1 MPATP
6 DNNPVVLKSE
16 VISPCSS
23 NSSSSDL
30 IVLLDTPVKTRS
42 RTRVVKTQAQKIRE
56 YQEKNKDRIATYKK
70 YNHIRSIKLPATP
83 AGLTDNVSELKDL
96 VLELGVHK
104 SHYQRAAKG
113 LKESNHLKCNEVEEY
128 RTALARVR
136 KELAVA
142 EAKLASSQ

>member
-1 MPATP
+1 MPPTP
-6 DNNPVVLKSE
+6 DKNPVVLKSK

-70 YNHIRSIKLPATP
+70 YNHIRSMKLPATP
-83 AGLTDNVSELKDL
+83 AGLTDNVPELKDL
-96 VLELGVHK
+96 ILELGVHK
-104 SHYQRAAKG
+104 SHYRRAVKG
-113 LKESNHLKCNEVEEY
+113 FEESNRFIRHKVDEY
-128 RTALARVR
+128 RTVLTRVR
-136 KELAVA
+136 KELAEA